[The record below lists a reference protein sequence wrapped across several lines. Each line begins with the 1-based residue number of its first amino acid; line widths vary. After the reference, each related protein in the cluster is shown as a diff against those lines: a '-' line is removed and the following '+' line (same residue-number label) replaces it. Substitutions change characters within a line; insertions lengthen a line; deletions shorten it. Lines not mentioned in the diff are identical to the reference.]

1 MSVSIQ
7 YFIDFGGAPA
17 GFCRFFKDWSNEK
30 KKPKWPLGLL
40 PSSNRPAKNPPP
52 PNGLKPLILLMF
64 GKGEVVELGGIEPPT
79 STLPVPK
86 LLVTR
91 LHNES

>member
-1 MSVSIQ
+1 MV
-7 YFIDFGGAPA
+7 
-17 GFCRFFKDWSNEK
+17 
-30 KKPKWPLGLL
+30 LL
-40 PSSNRPAKNPPP
+40 V
-52 PNGLKPLILLMF
+52 LI
-64 GKGEVVELGGIEPPT
+64 KEDVVELGGIEPPT

>member
-1 MSVSIQ
+1 
-7 YFIDFGGAPA
+7 
-17 GFCRFFKDWSNEK
+17 
-30 KKPKWPLGLL
+30 
-40 PSSNRPAKNPPP
+40 
-52 PNGLKPLILLMF
+52 LLMF

>member
-1 MSVSIQ
+1 MAT
-7 YFIDFGGAPA
+7 GALA
-17 GFCRFFKDWSNEK
+17 VIKQASEE
-30 KKPKWPLGLL
+30 
-40 PSSNRPAKNPPP
+40 STP

>member
-1 MSVSIQ
+1 MV
-7 YFIDFGGAPA
+7 D
-17 GFCRFFKDWSNEK
+17 
-30 KKPKWPLGLL
+30 GLW
-40 PSSNRPAKNPPP
+40 
-52 PNGLKPLILLMF
+52 GLYREFTPLIPINARF
-64 GKGEVVELGGIEPPT
+64 GMPRSLVIGVWVVVELGGIEPPT

>member
-52 PNGLKPLILLMF
+52 PQRLKAFDIAYVR
-64 GKGEVVELGGIEPPT
+64 KG
-79 STLPVPK
+79 
-86 LLVTR
+86 
-91 LHNES
+91 